1 MKATMRGLLCAA
13 MTIGLDVLSA
23 GEVNWAGGG
32 DTAAWSDPGNWGGAL
47 PTSEDV
53 AVIDGVVP
61 ATLADVQ
68 TMNGFAGVKID
79 GENAA
84 VSVYG
89 MTSGISM
96 TVPLLG
102 TGTLSVT
109 NSANSASL
117 VLNNDNSGFSG
128 TFYTDGAGL
137 TLSNPKSSGS
147 SATKAVIRNGS
158 TSKYFRVP
166 YQSGKAMCKEFTG
179 DIAFENTEVWANP
192 SGGFEFSGMVDIRS
206 GTTQFYSDN
215 GDGYTM
221 RFSNLVTNTT
231 SKSSEFRLKAYH
243 RITETCTIALGTNS
257 SVHVF
262 QGGRIYLDGN
272 VASAKSFIVNDGILN
287 FGGADRFPPNLSV
300 SLGGN
305 GQYPRKARLRLN
317 GFSQRC
323 GNLRACN
330 SDMSNNHHGYYDTA
344 QLSIPPST
352 YMNAD
357 NTNQAGYIT
366 SSAPATFTVLGSYV
380 AEPDNSNYTM
390 VQRRRFIYPIQGHAS
405 FELNS
410 TNQATAATM
419 RFSSPR
425 SDTDGS
431 LICRRGTI
439 VLESTSAFAN
449 LSSIV
454 ASNEGAFTVEA
465 GAAITPDVS
474 VELSDSSVFTVGE
487 GCVVTAK
494 TAKVGESW
502 LWPGEYIC
510 ADAGYANLAGPGKLV
525 VLNYGGPRGAV
536 LIFR

>member
-23 GEVNWAGGG
+23 GEVNWTGGG

-61 ATLADVQ
+61 ATRADVE

-109 NSANSASL
+109 NLANAVSL
-117 VLNNDNSGFSG
+117 VLRNDNSGFSG
-128 TFYTDGAGL
+128 TFYTDRAGL
-137 TLSNPKSSGS
+137 TLMHANAAGS
-147 SATKAVIRNGS
+147 SAARAVIRNGS
-158 TSKYFRVP
+158 TSKYFRAP
-166 YQSGKAMCKEFTG
+166 YENGTGKCKEFPG
-179 DIAFENTEVWANP
+179 DIAFSTTEVWANP

-215 GDGYTM
+215 GTPYMM

-231 SKSSEFRLKAYH
+231 SNSSEFRLKAYH
-243 RITETCTIALGTNS
+243 QITETCTIALGANS

-272 VASAKSFIVNDGILN
+272 VASAKTFIVNDGIMY
-287 FGGADRFPPNLSV
+287 FGGPDRFAPNLTV
-300 SLGGN
+300 SLGSN
-305 GQYPRKARLRLN
+305 GGYPRKARLKLN

-323 GNLRACN
+323 GNLMAYN
-330 SDMSNNHHGYYDTA
+330 SDMNGGHHSYYDTA
-344 QLSIPPST
+344 QISS
-352 YMNAD
+352 YMPESA
-357 NTNQAGYIT
+357 TNQAGYIT
-366 SSAPATFTVLGSYV
+366 STEPATFTVLGSYV
-380 AEPDNSNYTM
+380 AAPDNSNYTM
-390 VQRRRFIYPIQGHAS
+390 AQKRRFIYPIQGHAS

-465 GAAITPDVS
+465 GATINPDVS

-494 TAKVGESW
+494 TAKVGEAW
-502 LWPGEYIC
+502 LWPDEYIC
-510 ADAGYANLAGPGKLV
+510 AEAGYANLAGPGKLV